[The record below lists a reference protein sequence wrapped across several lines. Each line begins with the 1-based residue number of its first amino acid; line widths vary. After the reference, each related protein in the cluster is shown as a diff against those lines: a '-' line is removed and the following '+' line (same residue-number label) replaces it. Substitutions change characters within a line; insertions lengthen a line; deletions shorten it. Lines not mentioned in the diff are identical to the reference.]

1 MGKIIKGH
9 KEFIADVIKKE
20 FRYSPAWKAASRLW
34 YAGIREADICRAFDL
49 MIPNTIGVDSA
60 HLLNTRN
67 ELRDIE
73 RGFSKPIK
81 ESEL

>member
-1 MGKIIKGH
+1 MKIKDCIVKIINE
-9 KEFIADVIKKE
+9 EFN
-20 FRYSPAWKAASRLW
+20 YSPAKKSASRLW
-34 YAGIREADICRAFDL
+34 YIGFREIDIIRSFKSLSFPD
-49 MIPNTIGVDSA
+49 GVDST
-60 HLLNTRN
+60 HLIQTRN